1 MGGYHSKNRKK
12 NMFEKDVK
20 GLKEKIRFI
29 QEEMNEI
36 VYEREK
42 EGTTYEREM
51 MVFAFK
57 EAEWKQERKKLR
69 EEVKMLKK
77 MVEEKEEK
85 LREVMEDGGKLGVEE
100 CKRNEKELGFLG
112 SSFLVEQM
120 KEERARRDETVEKWK
135 QLYLAIKVELDDLIQ
150 RTHRED
156 GLYWKAEEED
166 IAEELKAELQA
177 KEETIKALES
187 RLGSM
192 ENELYKKERE
202 VDILRQSLK
211 IMSSKKVIQ
220 QTMTTLPKNTHPTK
234 LSAKSVL

>member
-1 MGGYHSKNRKK
+1 MGGLHSKKRK
-12 NMFEKDVK
+12 NNVFEKDVK

-85 LREVMEDGGKLGVEE
+85 IREVMEDGGKLGVGEK
-100 CKRNEKELGFLG
+100 KRNEKELGFLG

-150 RTHRED
+150 RTHR
-156 GLYWKAEEED
+156 GAFLSLSLYTRTHV
-166 IAEELKAELQA
+166 ISNVFH
-177 KEETIKALES
+177 T
-187 RLGSM
+187 
-192 ENELYKKERE
+192 
-202 VDILRQSLK
+202 QSF
-211 IMSSKKVIQ
+211 SH
-220 QTMTTLPKNTHPTK
+220 THPPTEHIEQYGK
-234 LSAKSVL
+234 VPRLMLLGGFGINDKKSKSSPSSS

>member
-1 MGGYHSKNRKK
+1 MGGIHSKNRKK

-36 VYEREK
+36 MYEREK
-42 EGTTYEREM
+42 EGVVYEREM

-69 EEVKMLKK
+69 EEVKILKK
-77 MVEEKEEK
+77 MVEEKEERIK
-85 LREVMEDGGKLGVEE
+85 GMEDGIVSMEGEKM
-100 CKRNEKELGFLG
+100 RNGKELGLLG
-112 SSFLVEQM
+112 NSFLVEQM
-120 KEERARRDETVEKWK
+120 REERARRDETVEKWK

-150 RTHRED
+150 RTHQD
-156 GLYWKAEEED
+156 GLYWKEEEED

-187 RLGSM
+187 KLGSM
-192 ENELYKKERE
+192 ENELYNKERE
-202 VDILRQSLK
+202 VDILRQSLR
-211 IMSSKKVIQ
+211 IMTSKKVIQ
-220 QTMTTLPKNTHPTK
+220 TKDLLKNYQPKTLP
-234 LSAKSVL
+234 SA